1 MRLPKRDI
9 LATALVAVAVAL
21 YLLWLLDA
29 SLPGMSDTRV
39 TGLAILALGFAA
51 SASAVVPGFEQ
62 LLHGGKIYLS
72 VTTVLGLVAFAG
84 GLTMVLWAS
93 SAGLAVMVG
102 AMAALWAISTTH
114 HLLLTKGQSEPV
126 TTQLVATQREQ
137 HLSSR

>member
-1 MRLPKRDI
+1 MRLPKKDI
-9 LATALVAVAVAL
+9 IATALVAVAVAL

-29 SLPGMSDTRV
+29 TLPGMNDTRV
-39 TGLAILALGFAA
+39 TGLAVLALGFAA

-62 LLHGGKIYLS
+62 LMHGNKAYLS
-72 VTTVLGLVAFAG
+72 VTTLLGLVAFAG

-93 SAGLAVMVG
+93 SAGLGVMVG

-114 HLLLTKGQSEPV
+114 HLLLTKGQSEPA
-126 TTQLVATQREQ
+126 TTQLTAARREQ